1 MSPALPKIYGLI
13 GYPVKHSLS
22 PAMHNAAFK
31 HLGINAEYRLF
42 PVKPEE
48 LESFLLQDI
57 VVRDIDGNEV
67 RAKDI
72 LGFNVTIPHKI
83 RAKQILEREFPLD
96 KSAAGIPTI
105 SRYVDLVGAV
115 NTVRRAGNNKLEY
128 YNTDALGF
136 EKSLIKDLGFDTYG
150 KNALVIGCGGAGR
163 AIIAALCCKE
173 ERIGRVNV
181 FDMSAEA
188 MDSAKSHFSQF
199 PEIMKIIEFVS
210 LERIPSVIKDSQ
222 LLVNA
227 TPIGM
232 QEGDGSVIDKNLLHD
247 KLYVFDVVYNR
258 ETQLIKDAKSLRL
271 RAAGGLGMLLYQGV
285 AAFESWTDKALP
297 FMTVSVMK
305 KALQEELKK
314 SEYV

>member
-1 MSPALPKIYGLI
+1 MNSALPKIYGLI

-48 LESFLLQDI
+48 LEPFLLQDI

-67 RAKDI
+67 RTKDI
-72 LGFNVTIPHKI
+72 LGFNVTIPHKV

-96 KSAAGIPTI
+96 KSAPGIPTI
-105 SRYVDLVGAV
+105 SRYADLVGAV
-115 NTVRRAGNNKLEY
+115 NTVRRVGDKLEY

-136 EKSLIKDLGFDTYG
+136 EKSLIKDLGFDTYK
-150 KNALVIGCGGAGR
+150 KNVLVIGCGGAGR
-163 AIIAALCCKE
+163 AIIAALCCMGD
-173 ERIGRVNV
+173 RIGRVNV
-181 FDMSAEA
+181 FDVSTEA

-199 PEIMKIIEFVS
+199 PEIMKIIELVS
-210 LERIPSVIKDSQ
+210 AERIPSVVKDSQ

-227 TPIGM
+227 TPVGM
-232 QEGDGSVIDKNLLHD
+232 EEGDGSVIDKSLLHD

-258 ETQLIKDAKSLRL
+258 ETQLINDAKSLRL
-271 RAAGGLGMLLYQGV
+271 RAVGGLGMLLYQGV
-285 AAFESWTDKALP
+285 AAFERWTDKVLP
-297 FMTVSVMK
+297 FMTVTVMK